1 MGLCPD
7 CSTEGETVTFVGGSK
22 DEVLDSGEDDNP
34 KESDEGETSE
44 DGISERE
51 DLEVCDL
58 CGSEYESDAT

>member
-1 MGLCPD
+1 
-7 CSTEGETVTFVGGSK
+7 VTFVGGSK